1 MKKTL
6 FTLIALAFAWTANA
20 QMYFG
25 EKKAVS
31 DSVFLSLAQTPPMGW
46 NSWNKFGCNVSE
58 KLLKEMADAMVSSGM
73 KDAGYEYI
81 VVDDC
86 WQVGRDEEGNIVV
99 DPERFPNGMKAV
111 VDYVHSKGLKF
122 GLYSCAGSETCQG
135 RPGSRGYQFQDART

>member
-73 KDAGYEYI
+73 KDAGY
-81 VVDDC
+81 
-86 WQVGRDEEGNIVV
+86 
-99 DPERFPNGMKAV
+99 
-111 VDYVHSKGLKF
+111 
-122 GLYSCAGSETCQG
+122 
-135 RPGSRGYQFQDART
+135 